1 MSVLKLTY
9 FELFNINVNI
19 TLDLIELNNK
29 YLKLQTKFHPDK
41 YSKASAVEKTMA
53 ARISTHIN
61 DGYKILGDLTT
72 RVDYILKINNFTTDE
87 NITFKNNQFLIEQM
101 ELTEMINNSDRKQ
114 YNNIKKE
121 IKAKIASLILD
132 MKNNLSTGDFDIL
145 YQNNSMIKFYKKNI
159 NQLSK

>member
-1 MSVLKLTY
+1 
-9 FELFNINVNI
+9 
-19 TLDLIELNNK
+19 
-29 YLKLQTKFHPDK
+29 
-41 YSKASAVEKTMA
+41 MA

-101 ELTEMINNSDRKQ
+101 ELTEMINNSDKKQ

>member
-1 MSVLKLTY
+1 
-9 FELFNINVNI
+9 
-19 TLDLIELNNK
+19 
-29 YLKLQTKFHPDK
+29 
-41 YSKASAVEKTMA
+41 MA

-101 ELTEMINNSDRKQ
+101 ELTEMINNTDRKQ

-121 IKAKIASLILD
+121 IQAKIASLILD

>member
-1 MSVLKLTY
+1 
-9 FELFNINVNI
+9 
-19 TLDLIELNNK
+19 
-29 YLKLQTKFHPDK
+29 
-41 YSKASAVEKTMA
+41 MA

>member
-1 MSVLKLTY
+1 
-9 FELFNINVNI
+9 
-19 TLDLIELNNK
+19 
-29 YLKLQTKFHPDK
+29 
-41 YSKASAVEKTMA
+41 
-53 ARISTHIN
+53 
-61 DGYKILGDLTT
+61 
-72 RVDYILKINNFTTDE
+72 
-87 NITFKNNQFLIEQM
+87 M